1 MKSLKQIINRYIRS
15 AIVIGFSDPCGNR
28 LAEILIEQGRVEDT
42 AAGTFV
48 RLEQMA
54 FFAPMLTDKSL
65 QLVQDAGP
73 NTAEGKTCSI
83 PPRGAHFGKRVQA
96 ILTPW

>member
-1 MKSLKQIINRYIRS
+1 
-15 AIVIGFSDPCGNR
+15 
-28 LAEILIEQGRVEDT
+28 
-42 AAGTFV
+42 
-48 RLEQMA
+48 MA

-73 NTAEGKTCSI
+73 NTAEGKNMQYS
-83 PPRGAHFGKRVQA
+83 AVWSAFWKRVQA